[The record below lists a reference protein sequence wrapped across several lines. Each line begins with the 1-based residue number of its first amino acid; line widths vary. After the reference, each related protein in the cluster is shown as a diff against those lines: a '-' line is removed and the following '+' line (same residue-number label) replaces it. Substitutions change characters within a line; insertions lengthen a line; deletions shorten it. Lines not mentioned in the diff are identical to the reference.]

1 MNSSRISINRSSVS
15 AYKLNAK
22 TFDFARHEN
31 PDSWSDL
38 LTLLKRISDFQILL
52 YSVQYSFWQAAEGSA
67 SSSRN
72 FLM

>member
-22 TFDFARHEN
+22 KIDFARHEN

-38 LTLLKRISDFQILL
+38 LTLLKKGLTEFRIQQI
-52 YSVQYSFWQAAEGSA
+52 E
-67 SSSRN
+67 
-72 FLM
+72 